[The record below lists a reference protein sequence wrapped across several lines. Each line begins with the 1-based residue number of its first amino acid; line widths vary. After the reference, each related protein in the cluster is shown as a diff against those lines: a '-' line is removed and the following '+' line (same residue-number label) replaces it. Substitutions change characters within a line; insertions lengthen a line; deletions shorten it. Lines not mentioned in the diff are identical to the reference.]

1 MGWRRG
7 GSGDAS
13 CYHSTMIVVISGTD
27 RPGART
33 LTVARAVE
41 HMLRDADEPAELIDL
56 GRLPQELFSPSSYVA
71 KPVSFEP
78 FQRAILDADGILT
91 VVPEYNGSY
100 PGVLKLFID
109 MLRFPESLSDKPA
122 AFVGVANG
130 RWGALRAVE
139 QLQMVFA
146 YRHAH
151 LYGRRVFLPAIGDLL
166 DGTGHLTDPELLDR
180 LRVMTLGF
188 AAFCKALCVP
198 RG

>member
-1 MGWRRG
+1 
-7 GSGDAS
+7 
-13 CYHSTMIVVISGTD
+13 MIVVISGTN

-33 LTVARAVE
+33 LTVARAVDQ
-41 HMLRDADEPAELIDL
+41 MLRDANEPAELLDL
-56 GRLPQELFSPSSYVA
+56 GRLPQELFSPSSYAA

-78 FQRAILDADGILT
+78 FQRAILAADGILT

-139 QLQMVFA
+139 QLEMVFA

-188 AAFCKALCVP
+188 AAFCKALCAP
-198 RG
+198 GG